1 MDDGSTHGGDM
12 GREEGEEHRETT
24 SWPPPPA
31 VPPAAGTNKSSTTA
45 SSGSKAAKLMFTPL
59 SKPHSGNKNAS
70 AAGESSQGPVFTP
83 VDQNSGSKSKATF
96 SAQNPLGGSSS
107 VGKSHESA
115 SGKRRT
121 LESASPPTSK
131 KAKGGSQAESMGQ
144 IHTSPHGSVHPS
156 SNRKAAST
164 SASGSD
170 VAMADLRVDPSFVKM
185 IVEYSK
191 VALLEEEREGKNAG
205 SEPVRKTRHPLTGTF
220 VRGLL
225 SSEFDTFECLSAW
238 VMDCLFLGFFSS

>member
-1 MDDGSTHGGDM
+1 MRRRPENRHRALSLPPWIKIPDPNPKRPSPHKILLGD
-12 GREEGEEHRETT
+12 
-24 SWPPPPA
+24 
-31 VPPAAGTNKSSTTA
+31 
-45 SSGSKAAKLMFTPL
+45 LLPL
-59 SKPHSGNKNAS
+59 
-70 AAGESSQGPVFTP
+70 
-83 VDQNSGSKSKATF
+83 
-96 SAQNPLGGSSS
+96 
-107 VGKSHESA
+107 A